1 MTTFEDLGLSS
12 ELLRVLPPLG
22 IHTPSEIQ
30 QKAIP
35 MLLGECTD
43 FIGLAQTGTGKTAA
57 FGLPL
62 LDALDGKLAVTQALV
77 LAPTREL
84 SQQIAEQF
92 EAFSAHKKDIECL
105 AVYGGASIQTQIK
118 ALKKRVKQ
126 VIIATPGRLIDLAK
140 RRCLDLSQINYLVLD
155 EADEMLNMGF
165 KDELDE
171 ILSFTPREKVTWLFS
186 ATMSKEIRR
195 IVDEYMEAPREV
207 RVGRKDEVNKNI
219 KHEYAY
225 MRASDKPE
233 ALRRFLDLESDMRG
247 IIFCRTKMDAQ
258 TLATDLRKLGY
269 GIDAIHGD
277 LTQNQRDKVMGLFKT
292 HTINLLAATD
302 VAARGIDVKDLSHV
316 IHFALP
322 DDPEYYTH
330 RSGRTARAGQRGTS
344 LALVTKRDLGKIKS
358 FENGLKIHFEKVQ
371 VPLPSDIRQAR
382 INQWAMNM
390 TTAKTES
397 GVTEEVLDQVEALFA
412 SFSKEQLIHKLI
424 ALEMDKLGSSGS
436 DQDLNVREKE
446 RQPRGEK
453 RSRPGRQDEKAGQNR
468 GDRTHRKDPKGA
480 HNMVRFMM
488 NVGRKE
494 RVNKA
499 NLLQFICTESGLSK
513 RQVGTIEIQDR
524 RSYFEVPAS
533 EAKSLPSKF
542 KNLEVN
548 SRALKVVVC

>member
-1 MTTFEDLGLSS
+1 
-12 ELLRVLPPLG
+12 
-22 IHTPSEIQ
+22 
-30 QKAIP
+30 

-62 LDALDGKLAVTQALV
+62 LAALDGNLAVTQALV

-105 AVYGGASIQTQIK
+105 AVYGGASIQIQIK

-140 RRCLDLSQINYLVLD
+140 RRYLDLSQINYLVLD

-171 ILSFTPREKVTWLFS
+171 ILSFTPKEKVTWLFS

-195 IVDEYMEAPREV
+195 IVDQYMEAPQEV

-225 MRASDKPE
+225 VRASDKPE
-233 ALRRFLDLESDMRG
+233 ALRRFLDLEPDMRS

-258 TLATDLRKLGY
+258 SLATDLRKLGY

-330 RSGRTARAGQRGTS
+330 RSGRTARAGQRGIS

-371 VPLPSDIRQAR
+371 VPLTSDIRQAR

-397 GVTEEVLDQVEALFA
+397 GVTAEVLDQVEALFA

-424 ALEMDKLGSSGS
+424 ALEMDKLGSRGS
-436 DQDLNVREKE
+436 DHDLNVREKE

-453 RSRPGRQDEKAGQNR
+453 RSRPSRQDERAGQNR
-468 GDRTHRKDPKGA
+468 GGKTLRKDPKGA
-480 HNMVRFMM
+480 HNMVRFMV

-542 KNLEVN
+542 KDVEVN

>member
-1 MTTFEDLGLSS
+1 
-12 ELLRVLPPLG
+12 
-22 IHTPSEIQ
+22 
-30 QKAIP
+30 
-35 MLLGECTD
+35 
-43 FIGLAQTGTGKTAA
+43 
-57 FGLPL
+57 
-62 LDALDGKLAVTQALV
+62 
-77 LAPTREL
+77 
-84 SQQIAEQF
+84 
-92 EAFSAHKKDIECL
+92 
-105 AVYGGASIQTQIK
+105 
-118 ALKKRVKQ
+118 
-126 VIIATPGRLIDLAK
+126 
-140 RRCLDLSQINYLVLD
+140 
-155 EADEMLNMGF
+155 
-165 KDELDE
+165 
-171 ILSFTPREKVTWLFS
+171 
-186 ATMSKEIRR
+186 
-195 IVDEYMEAPREV
+195 MEAPQEV
-207 RVGRKDEVNKNI
+207 QVGRKDEVNKNI

-225 MRASDKPE
+225 VRASDKPE
-233 ALRRFLDLESDMRG
+233 ALRRFLDLGPDMRG

-277 LTQNQRDKVMGLFKT
+277 LTQSQRDKVMGLFKT

-344 LALVTKRDLGKIKS
+344 LALITKRDLGKIKS

-382 INQWAMNM
+382 IDQWAMNM

-397 GVTEEVLDQVEALFA
+397 GVTAEVLDQVETLFA

-424 ALEMDKLGSSGS
+424 ALEMDKLGSRGS
-436 DQDLNVREKE
+436 DHDLNVREKE
-446 RQPRGEK
+446 RQSRGEK
-453 RSRPGRQDEKAGQNR
+453 RNRPDRQDEKAGQNR
-468 GDRTHRKDPKGA
+468 GGRTHGKDPKGA
-480 HNMVRFMM
+480 HKMVRFMM

-524 RSYFEVPAS
+524 RSYFEVPVS

-542 KNLEVN
+542 KDVEVN
-548 SRALKVVVC
+548 SRALKVVIC